1 MIWLAHFVIEPSK
14 NQTSQLMFVKYKSYC
29 QHFFS
34 NNNINYIVKC
44 EFFEMRLIKT
54 LNIINQFVFVSS
66 SYVILTTTWV
76 LVPES
81 CLAWS
86 PVRSTVKSFWRLF
99 FWLFWSPSD
108 SAFTSP
114 SKDEQHFVG
123 TFRAAFAKPRF
134 AKKHKLS
141 IIASHKFDQ
150 EKESDNRRKMQL
162 VFILFEQA
170 FRITVAAFLYFNI
183 SFWFWCWSN
192 V

>member
-14 NQTSQLMFVKYKSYC
+14 KKTSQLMFVKYKSYS

-44 EFFEMRLIKT
+44 KFFEMRLIIKT

-114 SKDEQHFVG
+114 SKDEQHFCRN
-123 TFRAAFAKPRF
+123 FPRGIR
-134 AKKHKLS
+134 KTS
-141 IIASHKFDQ
+141 IC
-150 EKESDNRRKMQL
+150 KE
-162 VFILFEQA
+162 
-170 FRITVAAFLYFNI
+170 T
-183 SFWFWCWSN
+183 
-192 V
+192 